1 MWISIETWVCGNK
14 SYPQLGNG
22 KQKGVYV
29 YNGILFNSRKKQ
41 NNDSCPNMEDTKTV
55 WQMKVVTCK
64 KLHIIWFQ
72 LYDISK
78 NKQKKSKFIETENRP
93 PVRAWGW
100 RWEWGLTTYN
110 LKGILEGM
118 EMLKK
123 NWTIPVVAQLCKVTK
138 WYIHLQWVKFM
149 VCSLYLKKL

>member
-78 NKQKKSKFIETENRP
+78 NKQKKQVYRNRKQ
-93 PVRAWGW
+93 
-100 RWEWGLTTYN
+100 TTSACMR
-110 LKGILEGM
+110 LEVGVGID
-118 EMLKK
+118 
-123 NWTIPVVAQLCKVTK
+123 
-138 WYIHLQWVKFM
+138 YIQPQGNSGRDGNAK
-149 VCSLYLKKL
+149 KKLDYTSGCTTL